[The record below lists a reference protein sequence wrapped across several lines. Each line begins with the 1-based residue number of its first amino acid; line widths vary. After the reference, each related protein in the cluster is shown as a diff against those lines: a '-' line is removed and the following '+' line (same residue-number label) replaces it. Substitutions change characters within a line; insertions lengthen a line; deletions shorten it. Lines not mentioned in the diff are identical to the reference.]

1 MAHPIHQ
8 STENSPYGDLTKE
21 EFYKKH
27 QILHH
32 QSFMLNKQNMN
43 IFTQSWRPDSKPDQ
57 LRGLVAMVHGYAS
70 ESSWVPELTAVAV
83 AKANFFVCALDIQGH
98 GYSDGYAG
106 HIPDIKPIVRD
117 CMQFFDSA
125 RADHPKIPAFLY
137 GESLGGAIAILL
149 CLEQKGEWSGLILSG
164 AMCGVSK
171 KMKPVWPLEKLLPMA
186 AFVAP
191 TWRIVITKHPVSK
204 SYREEWKRKLVEKSP
219 NFLKYGKPSAAT
231 ALEFLR
237 VCAYIKKNCQKLE
250 VPMLMVHG
258 GNDTVCDPKSAMF
271 VYESAATE
279 DKTLNVYDGMWHQL
293 IGEPNER
300 VELVFGNIISWIG
313 ERADKEKA
321 NCNTSFQ

>member
-1 MAHPIHQ
+1 
-8 STENSPYGDLTKE
+8 
-21 EFYKKH
+21 
-27 QILHH
+27 
-32 QSFMLNKQNMN
+32 MLNEQNMN

-106 HIPDIKPIVRD
+106 HIPDIKPVVRD

-125 RADHPKIPAFLY
+125 RADHPKIPAFL
-137 GESLGGAIAILL
+137 
-149 CLEQKGEWSGLILSG
+149 
-164 AMCGVSK
+164 
-171 KMKPVWPLEKLLPMA
+171 
-186 AFVAP
+186 
-191 TWRIVITKHPVSK
+191 
-204 SYREEWKRKLVEKSP
+204 EEWKRKLVEKSP

-237 VCAYIKKNCQKLE
+237 VCEYIKKNCHKLE
-250 VPMLMVHG
+250 DPMLMVHG

-271 VYESAATE
+271 VYKSAATE
-279 DKTLNVYDGMWHQL
+279 DKTLKIYDGMWHQL

-313 ERADKEKA
+313 ERAEKEKA
-321 NCNTSFQ
+321 NCNTMSIEK